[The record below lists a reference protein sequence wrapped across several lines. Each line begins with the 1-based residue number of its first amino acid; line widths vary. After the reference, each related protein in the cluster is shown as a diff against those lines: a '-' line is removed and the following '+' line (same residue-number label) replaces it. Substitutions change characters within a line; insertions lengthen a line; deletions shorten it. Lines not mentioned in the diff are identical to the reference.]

1 MAEQK
6 IVEQKFGGDPQ
17 GPQVQ
22 ILKGQQ
28 NKNCRRKIGGDPKC
42 KYKNF
47 SGTKIGGD
55 QFWFHSFCF
64 ADLFAL
70 ALGFP
75 ITQCPRVPT
84 NFYSILTFLHCPYQF
99 CSTVFVPQFCSADL
113 IALAL
118 GTPTIQ
124 FLRVPQ
130 QFLFCWFLFFYFVLQ
145 FLSCS
150 FCSTD
155 LFALALGVPEGPHQ
169 FCSTVFVLLTFLHLP
184 IIQCPR
190 VLTNF
195 CSAVFCSTVFC
206 SAFLFCSFCSTS
218 HPCVTFTLHNI

>member
-1 MAEQK
+1 MWNKKCERK
-6 IVEQKFGGDPQ
+6 IWWGPQ

-22 ILKGQQ
+22 VLKGQQ
-28 NKNCRRKIGGDPKC
+28 KKTAEEKLVGTLGDPKC
-42 KYKNF
+42 KYKKV

-55 QFWFHSFCF
+55 PWGPEGPYQFWFHSFCS

-84 NFYSILTFLHCPYQF
+84 NFYSIVTFLHCPYQF

-113 IALAL
+113 IVLAP

-130 QFLFCWFLFFYFVLQ
+130 QFLFCYFVLQ
-145 FLSCS
+145 FL
-150 FCSTD
+150 F
-155 LFALALGVPEGPHQ
+155 H
-169 FCSTVFVLLTFLHLP
+169 
-184 IIQCPR
+184 
-190 VLTNF
+190 
-195 CSAVFCSTVFC
+195 
-206 SAFLFCSFCSTS
+206 
-218 HPCVTFTLHNI
+218 